1 LATLDSET
9 LFKKAKE
16 LKSQTE
22 QMRTLVALLS
32 EHIEQLNKID
42 EMMVESK
49 KLAHILE
56 DAMSVDLNNL
66 KQENHHLEA
75 LIPTLQQ
82 NVDLLESYK
91 KLSEEIKEMR
101 KEIKDND

>member
-1 LATLDSET
+1 
-9 LFKKAKE
+9 
-16 LKSQTE
+16 
-22 QMRTLVALLS
+22 MRTLVALLS

-42 EMMVESK
+42 EMMVENK